1 MKAYLDAYLQHL
13 KNLNYSP
20 NTIKQRKSML
30 NNFISYLRERN
41 FSTPEQ
47 IRRDDLE
54 EYLSFKRQS
63 KNKFESQD
71 SPLYQNQTL
80 VCIREFFKFLKKE
93 GYLNIDPSSDL
104 EFVRVPKRLPNC
116 VLTHQEFKQIIKE
129 VDPHTSIG
137 YRDRTILEVLYSSAI
152 RRNELLTL
160 KVKDV
165 DYVEGL
171 ALVNGK
177 GNKERRVPLGKTACQ
192 YLENYIR
199 TVRPMLEPKN
209 KPGEYLFLSN
219 AGTRLKETGFKKLI
233 DKYVLQSGIEKAITP
248 HAFRRGATT
257 GMIKNRANVMLV
269 KDMLGH
275 ETLDTIKHYLKLN
288 IEDLKA
294 EHKRTHP
301 REKK

>member
-1 MKAYLDAYLQHL
+1 MLNVFLEYLQGL
-13 KNLNYSP
+13 NL
-20 NTIKQRKSML
+20 
-30 NNFISYLRERN
+30 E
-41 FSTPEQ
+41 TPEA

-54 EYLSFKRQS
+54 DYLNFKRQS
-63 KNKFESQD
+63 KNKFEKHD
-71 SPLYQNQTL
+71 SPSYQNQTL
-80 VCIREFFKFLKKE
+80 VCIREFFKFLKKD
-93 GYLNIDPSSDL
+93 GYLNIDPSRDI
-104 EFVRVPKRLPNC
+104 EFVRVPKKLPCNI
-116 VLTHQEFKQIIKE
+116 LTHPEFKKIVREI
-129 VDPHTSIG
+129 DIHTSIG
-137 YRDRTILEVLYSSAI
+137 YRDKTILEVLYSSAI

-177 GNKERRVPLGKTACQ
+177 GNKERRVPLGKVACQ